1 MTAGGWGNYL
11 TIAGHETLAPG
22 RVSCGLLKSRYNDI
36 MRRVNWP
43 ILISLEI
50 AACLALAAVAY
61 GIYNSN
67 PADALPPPTAP
78 PAQPSATVAAA
89 SVYVTLPGLP
99 THAPTEPPTPT
110 RAPTTYTVV
119 AGDTLWAIAAR
130 FNLDLNTLI
139 AANPTLNPD
148 FLSPGD
154 IVNLPPPDSTPPV
167 NTPGPVTAQVKSDG
181 DGLRL
186 RQQPG
191 LAQPIITLLSANT
204 PLELIGRTS
213 EGAWLQVIATP
224 GGKGWVTAKYVEVFV
239 AVESVPITGA
249 MVAAPTGS
257 PLGWPTLVPPS
268 GQSVSYPYILNLTA
282 HTREIFYAGL
292 ALGNRPDVFS
302 KVGDS
307 ITVSGGFLDGIGVG
321 NYNLREYT
329 NLQPV
334 IDYYL
339 HTVARTNNSFAN
351 TPLAAKGGWHTSALL
366 DPEKADPAYCW
377 PGEAP
382 LVCEYRLVKP
392 TVALILIGT
401 NDVPGTPVSVYENQL
416 REVIE
421 ISIELGVVPVIST
434 LPPVNREGIE
444 NHSPLFNE
452 TISQLAYEY
461 DVPLWDYASAL
472 NGLPN
477 SGLVADGIHP
487 AVAPGAADFQP
498 EYLAKYGMSVRNLTA
513 LQALDAIWRFVTK
526 GN

>member
-1 MTAGGWGNYL
+1 
-11 TIAGHETLAPG
+11 
-22 RVSCGLLKSRYNDI
+22 

-43 ILISLEI
+43 IIISLEV
-50 AACLALAAVAY
+50 AACLALAAVVY
-61 GIYNSN
+61 GIYHSN
-67 PADALPPPTAP
+67 TIRAFPTPAAS
-78 PAQPSATVAAA
+78 PAQPTATITTA

-99 THAPTEPPTPT
+99 THAPTEPLAPT
-110 RAPTTYTVV
+110 RIPTTYTVV
-119 AGDTLWAIAAR
+119 EGDTLWAIAAR
-130 FNLDLNTLI
+130 FNLDINTLL

-154 IVNLPPPDSTPPV
+154 VVNLAPPDSTPPPA
-167 NTPGPVTAQVKSDG
+167 NTPGPVTAQVKPDS

-186 RQQPG
+186 REQPG
-191 LAQPIITLLSANT
+191 LSQPIITLLSANT

-213 EGAWLQVIATP
+213 ESAWLQVIATP

-239 AVESVPITGA
+239 ALESVPITGA
-249 MVAAPTGS
+249 VAAAPTGS
-257 PLGWPTLVPPS
+257 PLGLPTLPQPP
-268 GQSVSYPYILNLTA
+268 GQSVAYPYILNLTA

-292 ALGNRPDVFS
+292 AFGNRPDVFS

-307 ITVSGGFLDGIGVG
+307 ITVSGGFLDVIGVG

-339 HTVARTNNSFAN
+339 QTAARTNNSFAN
-351 TPLAAKGGWHTSALL
+351 APLAAKGGWHTGALL
-366 DPEKADPAYCW
+366 DPEEADPAHCL

-401 NDVPGTPVSVYENQL
+401 NDVPGTPVSVYANQL

-434 LPPVNREGIE
+434 LPPVYREGVE
-444 NHSPLFNE
+444 NRSPLFNE

-461 DVPLWDYASAL
+461 DIPLWDYASAL

-513 LQALDAIWRFVTK
+513 LQSLDAIWRFVTK